1 MDILPKSWIG
11 SRKGALVNEVSLKRK
26 RFWFTWIFVFVVFS
40 LIIAF
45 CIYWVTSLRY
55 IKRTSDAYVQG
66 NQVLIT
72 PLVNGFITEIYT
84 DDTFLV
90 EKGQLLIQLDPTD
103 SKLAYEDA
111 KQNFSMVIREVCA
124 TYHQVFA
131 YQAEIHIREAECV
144 KAEEFYNHRREVLN
158 QGAISLEDFQTA
170 EADLE
175 ATYFAWSNA
184 KSLYEKEV
192 SFIIGRSIR
201 DNPLVIAAEDRLS
214 QAAINL
220 YRTKIFAPVRGLVAQ
235 RDAQLGMWVSSGAP
249 LLRVIPLDQIWV
261 NVNYKETQMKNMKIG
276 QKVELKA
283 DMYGSGIL
291 YKGTIVG
298 LPGGAGN
305 AFSILPPQN
314 LSGNWIKI
322 VQRLPVRVALE
333 DDDLVSHPLRIGMTM
348 RSKVDVR
355 KQSGSYLPKSSQG
368 APIYKT
374 SIYENEIEKSK
385 KQTLNL
391 FLENADPSLEAYFFS
406 PYFPDTN

>member
-1 MDILPKSWIG
+1 M
-11 SRKGALVNEVSLKRK
+11 NEESLKRK
-26 RFWFTWIFVFVVFS
+26 RICFTWIFSIVVFA
-40 LIIAF
+40 LIVAF
-45 CIYWVTSLRY
+45 GIYWLTTMRY

-66 NQVLIT
+66 NQVVIT
-72 PLVNGFITEIYT
+72 PLVNGFITGIYT

-90 EKGQLLIQLDPTD
+90 EKGQLLVQLDPTD
-103 SKLAYEDA
+103 ATLAYEEA
-111 KQNFSMVIREVCA
+111 RQNFSKAIREVCA

-131 YQAEIHIREAECV
+131 YQAEIQIREAEWV
-144 KAEEFYNHRREVLN
+144 KAEEFYKHRLEVLN

-170 EADLE
+170 EANLE
-175 ATYFAWSNA
+175 ETYFAWSNA

-192 SFIIGRSIR
+192 SIIIGRSIR
-201 DNPLVIAAEDRLS
+201 SNPSVIAAEDLLS
-214 QAAINL
+214 QAWVNL
-220 YRTKIFAPVRGLVAQ
+220 YRTKIYAPVRGLVAQ

-249 LLRVIPLDQIWV
+249 LLSVIPLDQIWV
-261 NVNYKETQMKNMKIG
+261 NVNYKETQMRNMKIG
-276 QKVELKA
+276 QKVELRA
-283 DMYGSGIL
+283 DMYGGDVI
-291 YKGTIVG
+291 YRGKIVG

-333 DDDLVSHPLRIGMTM
+333 NEDLLAHPLRIGMTM

-355 KQSGSYLPKSSQG
+355 KHSGSYLPKSSQG

-374 SIYENEIEKSK
+374 SIYENEIAKSK
-385 KQTLNL
+385 KQVSST
-391 FLENADPSLEAYFFS
+391 FLENADPSLEVYFFS

>member
-1 MDILPKSWIG
+1 MS
-11 SRKGALVNEVSLKRK
+11 EESLKHK
-26 RFWFTWIFVFVVFS
+26 RAWFTWIFFGVLAC

-45 CIYWVTSLRY
+45 GIFWLTSMRY

-66 NQVLIT
+66 NQVVIT
-72 PLVNGFITEIYT
+72 PLVNGFITGIYT

-90 EKGQLLIQLDPTD
+90 EEGQLLVQLDPTD
-103 SKLAYEDA
+103 AILSYEEA
-111 KQNFSMVIREVCA
+111 RQNFSKAVREVCA
-124 TYHQVFA
+124 IYHQVFA
-131 YQAEIHIREAECV
+131 YEAEIQIREAEWT
-144 KAEEFYNHRREVLN
+144 KAQEFYNHRLEVLN

-170 EADLE
+170 EANLE
-175 ATYFAWSNA
+175 ETYFAWSNA
-184 KSLYEKEV
+184 KSLYEKAV
-192 SFIIGRSIR
+192 SIIIGRSIR
-201 DNPLVIAAEDRLS
+201 ENPLVVAAEDLLS
-214 QAAINL
+214 QAWVNL
-220 YRTKIFAPVRGLVAQ
+220 YRTKIYAPVRGLVAQ

-249 LLRVIPLDQIWV
+249 LLSVIPMDQIWV

-276 QKVELKA
+276 QKVELQS
-283 DMYGSGIL
+283 DMYGRDVQYRG
-291 YKGTIVG
+291 KIVG
-298 LPGGAGN
+298 LPGAAGN

-333 DDDLVSHPLRIGMTM
+333 EEDLVSHPLRIGMTM

-355 KQSGSYLPKSSQG
+355 KRTGSYLPKSSKG

-374 SIYENEIEKSK
+374 NIYEYEIAKSK
-385 KQTLNL
+385 KQISST